1 MGQIEKILACDDRAL
16 ILDRFKGTL
25 VGCAVGDALG
35 APVEGMPSTVIAE
48 IYGRVTD
55 FLDERF
61 GAGRVTD
68 DTQMTV
74 SLAQSFIEIGR
85 FDLEHAAF
93 KLGRWMQFSDRGVKK
108 ARGPGLASATACRRL
123 YEGATPLESG
133 LPSAGNG
140 AAKRVSPVGL
150 LYHHDPQMLKRAAVE
165 QALLTHSE
173 PEAVAGA
180 VAVAFAVSAGIDDVG
195 DVDPPGLLRSIAGF
209 VEGIDEGMAAKIA
222 GLEPFLGVEPG
233 QAFAYTGTGGYVM
246 ETVPGA
252 LFAVLRSP
260 YDLEQTVV
268 TAVNAGGD
276 TDSLGSMAGA
286 ISGAFNGLER
296 IPGRWREG
304 VEGRAYLET
313 LATKLFTLTP
323 GGRPGRRPLL

>member
-93 KLGRWMQFSDRGVKK
+93 KLGRWMQFSDRGVKE
-108 ARGPGLASATACRRL
+108 ARGPGW
-123 YEGATPLESG
+123 
-133 LPSAGNG
+133 
-140 AAKRVSPVGL
+140 
-150 LYHHDPQMLKRAAVE
+150 RA
-165 QALLTHSE
+165 
-173 PEAVAGA
+173 
-180 VAVAFAVSAGIDDVG
+180 
-195 DVDPPGLLRSIAGF
+195 PPR
-209 VEGIDEGMAAKIA
+209 
-222 GLEPFLGVEPG
+222 
-233 QAFAYTGTGGYVM
+233 
-246 ETVPGA
+246 
-252 LFAVLRSP
+252 
-260 YDLEQTVV
+260 
-268 TAVNAGGD
+268 AGGC
-276 TDSLGSMAGA
+276 TREPRPWRAGC
-286 ISGAFNGLER
+286 
-296 IPGRWREG
+296 P
-304 VEGRAYLET
+304 
-313 LATKLFTLTP
+313 
-323 GGRPGRRPLL
+323 RRGTEPRKG